1 MTRDGL
7 GIELTGDDGAR
18 LLPDPDPPEIRFTVI
33 SVDDHLVEPR
43 HLFEGRVP
51 AAMADRAPY
60 VRTTSKNHEIWVF
73 DGQKYDQVGLNAVVG
88 RSKEESPM
96 EPVRFDQMRRG
107 CWDPDARVADMDLAG
122 IWASVNFPS
131 QITGFCGTVYSQC
144 SEPDLGLAC
153 VRAWNDWYFEEWI
166 SPHPAR
172 FVPMGITFL
181 SDPELA
187 AAEIRRN
194 AARGFV
200 AVSFPE
206 QPHRLGYPS
215 LHSGWWDPVLR
226 ACVDT
231 GTVVCLHVGSSGMMG
246 EQALDGPLVE
256 IAATLFSSLSLT
268 ACVDWVWSGVP
279 LRFPDLKVV
288 MSEGGIGWVPMLADR
303 LDYEYHWSG
312 HGRRAWPSTDISPT
326 EVLLRNFWFC
336 SLDDPSIWP
345 IRDRIGVDH
354 IMVEVDYPH
363 ADSTWP
369 ETQDFLADR
378 LSSLSTAEQ
387 RAICYQNAAELFRHP
402 LPAEPLPAADDG
414 SGSRAG

>member
-1 MTRDGL
+1 MSDDGPVDGL
-7 GIELTGDDGAR
+7 GIALTGDDGPR
-18 LLPDPDPPEIRFTVI
+18 LLPDPEPARVRFTVI

-43 HLFEGRVP
+43 HVFDGRVP
-51 AAMADRAPY
+51 TALADRAPY

-73 DGQKYDQVGLNAVVG
+73 DGQAYPQVGLNAVAG
-88 RSKEESPM
+88 RSKDESPM

-107 CWDPDARVADMDLAG
+107 CWDPDARIADMDLAG

-144 SEPDLGLAC
+144 SDPELGLAC
-153 VRAWNDWYFEEWI
+153 VKAWNDWFFEEWFA
-166 SPHPAR
+166 PHPER

-181 SDPELA
+181 ADPELA

-194 AARGFV
+194 AERGFV
-200 AVSFPE
+200 AVTLPE

-215 LHSGWWDPVLR
+215 LHSGWWDPVFTT
-226 ACVDT
+226 CVDT
-231 GTVVCLHVGSSGMMG
+231 GTVICLHVGSSGMMM

-256 IAATLFSSLSLT
+256 VAATLFSSLSLT
-268 ACVDWVWSGVP
+268 ACVDWLWSGVP
-279 LRFPDLKVV
+279 LRFPDLRVA

-303 LDYEYHWSG
+303 LDYVHGWSG
-312 HGRRAWPSTDISPT
+312 HGRRAWPSKEMTPT

-369 ETQDFLADR
+369 DTQDFLADR
-378 LSSLSTAEQ
+378 LAGLPVDDQ
-387 RAICYQNAAELFRHP
+387 RRICHANAAELFRHP
-402 LPAEPLPAADDG
+402 LPERPLPG
-414 SGSRAG
+414 PAGV